1 MMKKIRYLLEFLLL
15 RLYVFICQILGP
27 KAASNMGGW
36 IGRTIGP
43 LLAKSKEVEARIHK
57 HLSVSPEEAKKV
69 TKSMWENMGRLMSEY
84 PHLKSLAENNVTIH
98 NGELVK
104 NLHKQ
109 GIPIMFLSG
118 HIGNWEISPP
128 ALAHHLGVHF
138 NGLYRTPNN
147 PMVAELL
154 KKMRS
159 IKGAHNIIPKSK
171 KGAKELIKHMK
182 KKEHI
187 GFLFDQ
193 KYNEGQPVPFLGQDA
208 MSYTAIIP
216 LSQRYNYTIIP
227 SQVKRVDKYNFE
239 ITFHEPIALFDADGK
254 ARDEIDVFLD
264 MNAQLEA
271 WIKEA
276 PAQWLWLHRRWGKQ
290 K

>member
-1 MMKKIRYLLEFLLL
+1 MKKIRYLLEFLLL
-15 RLYVFICQILGP
+15 RLYVLICQILGP

-36 IGRTIGP
+36 LGRTIGP
-43 LLAKSKEVEARIHK
+43 LMAKSKKVEARVHK
-57 HLSVSPEEAKKV
+57 HLNLPPEEAKKV
-69 TKSMWENMGRLMSEY
+69 TKAMWENMGRLMSEY
-84 PHLKSLAENNVTIH
+84 PHLKFLAENNVTMR

-109 GIPIMFLSG
+109 GTPIMFLSG
-118 HIGNWEISPP
+118 HIGNWEIYPP

-147 PMVAELL
+147 PMVANLL

-171 KGAKELIKHMK
+171 KGAKQLIQHMK
-182 KKEHI
+182 NKDHI

-216 LSQRYNYTIIP
+216 LSQRYNYTIVP
-227 SQVKRVDKYNFE
+227 SQVKRVNKHNFE
-239 ITFHEPIALFDADGK
+239 ITFHDPIALFDKDGK

-264 MNAQLEA
+264 MNAHLES

>member
-15 RLYVFICQILGP
+15 RLYVLICQILGP
-27 KAASNMGGW
+27 KAASDMGGW
-36 IGRTIGP
+36 LGRTIGP
-43 LLAKSKEVEARIHK
+43 LLAKSKEVDSRIHK
-57 HLSVSPEEAKKV
+57 HLDVSPEEAKNI
-69 TKSMWENMGRLMSEY
+69 TKAMWENMGRLMSEY
-84 PHLKSLAENNVTIH
+84 PHLKFLAENNVTIH
-98 NGELVK
+98 NSELVK

-109 GIPIMFLSG
+109 GTPIMFLSG
-118 HIGNWEISPP
+118 HIGNWEIYPP
-128 ALAHHLGVHF
+128 ALAHHLGIHF

-147 PMVAELL
+147 PMVADLL
-154 KKMRS
+154 RDMRS
-159 IKGAHNIIPKSK
+159 IKGAHKTIPKSK
-171 KGAKELIKHMK
+171 KGAKQLIQHMK

-193 KYNEGQPVPFLGQDA
+193 KYNEGKPVPFLGQNA

-216 LSQRYNYTIIP
+216 LSQRYNYTVIP
-227 SQVKRVDKYNFE
+227 SQVKRLDKYNFE